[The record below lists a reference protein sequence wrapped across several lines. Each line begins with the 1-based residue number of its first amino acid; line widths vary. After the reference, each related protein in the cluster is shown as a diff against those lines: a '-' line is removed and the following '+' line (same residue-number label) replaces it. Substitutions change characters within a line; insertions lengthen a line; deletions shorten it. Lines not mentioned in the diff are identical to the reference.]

1 MNMNAEQTVPIRQ
14 LMPKGFLPILQ
25 KKTGA
30 TRPNISNCVNDEN
43 IRSAKI
49 WWAIEELAR
58 LTDPERAEKRIAY
71 LKEKHHII

>member
-1 MNMNAEQTVPIRQ
+1 MINEQTTPIRQ
-14 LMPKGFLPILQ
+14 LMPKGFLSLIAS
-25 KKTGA
+25 KTGCS
-30 TRPNISNCVNDEN
+30 RPNISNCVNDEN
-43 IRSAKI
+43 IRSQKI